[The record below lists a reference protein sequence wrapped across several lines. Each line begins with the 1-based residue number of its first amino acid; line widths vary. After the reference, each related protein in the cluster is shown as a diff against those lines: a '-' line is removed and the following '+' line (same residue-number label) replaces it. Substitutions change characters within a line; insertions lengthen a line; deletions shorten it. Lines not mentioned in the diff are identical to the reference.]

1 MLAPHPFFQ
10 ARGTPIAVRTVL
22 EFLSTRGHRVDVLTF
37 PEGEDLDVPNCRFYR
52 VRRLPKIRNVRP
64 GFSLKKVA
72 YDFLLLIESL
82 RMIRRCRYDA
92 IHAVEEAALI
102 AAMLRKVSGIPY
114 VYDMD
119 SSLPE
124 QMVERFPGLRFVF
137 GALRAM
143 EGLAVKQSLGVLT
156 VCSSLE
162 DVVRHHDPRKVV
174 GRVEDT
180 SLLAPSTAN
189 GRNTRSLPATQQGP
203 VAMYVG
209 NLEPYQGIDL
219 LLHGFR
225 HTLERVPNAQLVIVG
240 GRPDDIEMYREQADR
255 LGILH
260 SAEFLGPRPLTLLPG
275 LLRQA
280 VVLVSPRVRG
290 HQHPDEDLLVPRLG
304 DAGAR
309 HPTPDAHPGPG
320 RRDRLSGR
328 ARPRIPWPGAGAS
341 VPGPPPPAAAGPQ
354 RQGLR
359 AAGVHAP
366 GRAAQAGSLLLGDRG
381 SCSRATGVSA
391 VACGQAAADR
401 GDWALPLFR
410 RSVLKQAKL
419 DQITRLLDDP
429 AGRECLDIGADN
441 GVISLLLRRM
451 GGRWSSAD
459 LDERAVASIREL
471 VGERVYR
478 LDGARTPFPDRSF
491 DQVVVVDYLEHIADD
506 AAFARE
512 LARIVRPG
520 GSVIINVP
528 HLKPGSRLNRLRHAI
543 GLTDAWH
550 GHLRPG
556 YSVEQLR
563 RLLNGDFAIEQVA
576 TYSRTFSE
584 LVDTLLNGLYLLLQR
599 RKTSGPPSAKGTV
612 VTGADVR
619 NRRGQFLLLSALYPI
634 FWSLSRLDSLLWRQS
649 GYKLILRARRT
660 A

>member
-22 EFLSTRGHRVDVLTF
+22 EFLSARGHRVDVLTF
-37 PEGEDLDVPNCRFYR
+37 PEGEDLDLPNCRFYR
-52 VRRLPKIRNVRP
+52 VRRLPRIRNVRP

-72 YDFLLLIESL
+72 YDFLLLTESL
-82 RMIRRCRYDA
+82 RMIRRHRYDA
-92 IHAVEEAALI
+92 IHAVEEAAFI
-102 AAMLRKVSGIPY
+102 AAILRKVSGIPY

-124 QMVERFPGLRFVF
+124 QMVEKFPGMRFVF

-225 HTLERVPNAQLVIVG
+225 HTLERVPNAQ
-240 GRPDDIEMYREQADR
+240 R
-255 LGILH
+255 
-260 SAEFLGPRPLTLLPG
+260 
-275 LLRQA
+275 
-280 VVLVSPRVRG
+280 
-290 HQHPDEDLLVPRLG
+290 
-304 DAGAR
+304 
-309 HPTPDAHPGPG
+309 
-320 RRDRLSGR
+320 
-328 ARPRIPWPGAGAS
+328 PGAGAP
-341 VPGPPPPAAAGPQ
+341 VPGSSPSVAAGPQ
-354 RQGLR
+354 REGLR
-359 AAGVHAP
+359 AAGVHAA

-381 SCSRATGVSA
+381 PCSRAIGVSA
-391 VACGQAAADR
+391 VACGQTAADR
-401 GDWALPLFR
+401 GAWALPLFR

-419 DQITRLLDDP
+419 EQIIRLLDDP

-478 LDGARTPFPDRSF
+478 LDGAQTPFPDRSF
-491 DQVVVVDYLEHIADD
+491 DQVVVVDYLEHVADD

-528 HLKPGSRLNRLRHAI
+528 HLKPRSRLNRLRHAI

-556 YSVEQLR
+556 YSVEQVR
-563 RLLNGDFAIEQVA
+563 GLLSGDFVIEQVA
-576 TYSRTFSE
+576 TYSRTCSE
-584 LVDTLLNGLYLLLQR
+584 LVDTLLNGLYLLVQR
-599 RKTSGPPSAKGTV
+599 RKTTGPRSAKGTV

-619 NRRGQFLLLSALYPI
+619 SRRGQFLLLSALYPA
-634 FWSLSRLDSLLWRQS
+634 FWSLARLDSLLWRQP